1 MTVGRDKSHA
11 ESVFDRIRE
20 CPARGLG
27 DHNKRIRIAKRIPD
41 PPANLCYCIPH
52 FICGIDS

>member
-41 PPANLCYCIPH
+41 PPANLC
-52 FICGIDS
+52 CGIDS